1 MYPFRKKL
9 HPGVLVPIQFLP
21 NSVQEDVVDV
31 DLIEREGSGVSPPP
45 HLAACVSWI
54 PSIPPVLLS
63 WGLSVSRSGELRHQ
77 IGLQFEKGKDRIQM
91 KIDNVG
97 WLWLV
102 TWETCTSTGTAS

>member
-45 HLAACVSWI
+45 T
-54 PSIPPVLLS
+54 
-63 WGLSVSRSGELRHQ
+63 
-77 IGLQFEKGKDRIQM
+77 
-91 KIDNVG
+91 
-97 WLWLV
+97 WLHVCPGSHPYPQSCFPGVFLFH
-102 TWETCTSTGTAS
+102 EAKS

>member
-45 HLAACVSWI
+45 PPGCMCVLDPIHTPSLAFLGSFCFKKRRVET
-54 PSIPPVLLS
+54 P
-63 WGLSVSRSGELRHQ
+63 
-77 IGLQFEKGKDRIQM
+77 DRITIR
-91 KIDNVG
+91 KR
-97 WLWLV
+97 
-102 TWETCTSTGTAS
+102 